1 MEFIRP
7 EYTSRPLGDG
17 VQKTGVFE
25 HPAGARFLKHGLV
38 FNNHVQLP
46 WLFNKCVK
54 GLLSTL
60 RLVAAGTLIGA
71 YSSP

>member
-25 HPAGARFLKHGLV
+25 HLPLTAGFKHGQV
-38 FNNHVQLP
+38 FRNYVQQ
-46 WLFNKCVK
+46 
-54 GLLSTL
+54 
-60 RLVAAGTLIGA
+60 
-71 YSSP
+71 